1 MICGRHAV
9 TVALFWHEAGSRQ
22 QWPSTS
28 STWSGKSHAKRAFE
42 QHCLHLA
49 SDELSFRATGKSCH
63 SWVSCRL
70 QRPSTSSPSSDGV
83 KPLAGVEAVAARD
96 DLTFRL
102 TESHTRGCR
111 AGSSDSRRPFL
122 PAMAAGDVEAV
133 ATSPSSHKLHVTIS
147 SIMVSM
153 EIHFSYKAR

>member
-1 MICGRHAV
+1 MCSFRDDLWRPRRHRGRRLCFGMKQA
-9 TVALFWHEAGSRQ
+9 AGSRQ

-28 STWSGKSHAKRAFE
+28 STWSGKSHAKWAFE

-63 SWVSCRL
+63 SWVSCRQ
-70 QRPSTSSPSSDGV
+70 QRPSTSSPSSDEV

-96 DLTFRL
+96 NLTFRL
-102 TESHTRGCR
+102 TESHATRGCR

-122 PAMAAGDVEAV
+122 PAMTAVDIEAV
-133 ATSPSSHKLHVTIS
+133 ATRDDLTFID
-147 SIMVSM
+147 
-153 EIHFSYKAR
+153 AA